1 MRSSCAGCG
10 ATHLRDVHY
19 CVVCGASL
27 RQAAPLPASLP
38 TPPPQQTPLPGPTP
52 GIVVPTRRRRRFARV
67 LTVVVV
73 VGLVAGAGI
82 GVTATVRWLI
92 GGDEPA
98 AAEYVELRDRHVHAL
113 AFSPDGTK
121 LFADTD
127 DADHIRWTW
136 DLDASPWKD
145 VDAAPAE
152 APEKDMTAVA
162 LSPDGKRSA
171 TGVEGTSRERKAW
184 IFTWDYV
191 YTNGVVRV
199 RDQDTGRIVWQ
210 TQAPEQDLSDD
221 AYLGDAR
228 ALAFSPD
235 GSLLAAD
242 YTNGATV
249 VWDAATGAVRAK
261 LTGGEGRFSPDG
273 RVFAVVAYDKV
284 LLWDTAKRKVRT
296 TLTAPPGRVD
306 GERRSFDSLAFS
318 PDGRRLATGLSD
330 GTVRL
335 SDTATGAVTATIA
348 GQRGAGETLV
358 FAPDGRLL
366 ATRAADGVRLWDT
379 ATGAARV
386 TLPGPTGTV
395 LAFSPDGRRL
405 ATGSEHG
412 EVLLWDTTSGQK
424 TRVLE
429 HRERFLLWT
438 TEMAISHLAF
448 SPDGTQL
455 AVASNTKDDGR
466 VALWELP

>member
-10 ATHLRDVHY
+10 TAFLRDVHY

-27 RQAAPLPASLP
+27 RQAAPPPSLPAP
-38 TPPPQQTPLPGPTP
+38 RLPGPTP
-52 GIVVPTRRRRRFARV
+52 TIVAPTRQRRRFTRV
-67 LTVVVV
+67 LTVVVAV
-73 VGLVAGAGI
+73 VLVAGAGL
-82 GVTATVRWLI
+82 GVTATLRWLI

-98 AAEYVELRDRHVHAL
+98 AAEYVELKDRHVHAL

-127 DADHIRWTW
+127 DADHIRWSW
-136 DLDASPWKD
+136 DLDATSWKD
-145 VDAAPAE
+145 VDAAPGE
-152 APEKDMTAVA
+152 APEKDHLTAVA

-191 YTNGVVRV
+191 YTNGVIRV
-199 RDQDTGRIVWQ
+199 RNQDTGRIVWQ
-210 TQAPEQDLSDD
+210 TQAPEQDLFDD
-221 AYLGDAR
+221 AYLGDAKT
-228 ALAFSPD
+228 LAFSPD

-261 LTGGEGRFSPDG
+261 LTGGDSRFSPDG
-273 RVFAVVAYDKV
+273 RLFAVVAYDKV
-284 LLWDTAKRKVRT
+284 QLWDTAKRKVRT

-306 GERRSFDSLAFS
+306 GEPRSFDSLEFS

-348 GQRGAGETLV
+348 GQSDAVETLV
-358 FAPDGRLL
+358 FSPDGRRL
-366 ATRAADGVRLWDT
+366 ATRAEDDAVRLWDT

-386 TLPGPTGTV
+386 TLPGPTGSV
-395 LAFSPDGRRL
+395 LVFSPDGRRL
-405 ATGSEHG
+405 ATGSEKG
-412 EVLLWDTTSGQK
+412 EVLVWDTASGQQ
-424 TRVLE
+424 THVLE

-448 SPDGTQL
+448 SPDGTKL